1 MSILKIF
8 SVLALCLALPSIYA
22 QVAPNLKTVNAEG
35 LIIEDKVVGT
45 GPAAANG
52 DTVIVNY
59 VGKLTDGKIFDS
71 TKEGQTFSFVLGQGR
86 VIKGWDLGIL
96 GMQVDGQRILT
107 IPPSLGYGNQAV
119 ATIPR
124 NSTLIFDVKLVKL
137 VKKK

>member
-8 SVLALCLALPSIYA
+8 SVLALCLALPSVYA
-22 QVAPNLKTVNAEG
+22 KAAPTEKTVNTEG
-35 LIIEDKVVGT
+35 LIIEDLVVGT

-71 TKEGQTFSFVLGQGR
+71 TKGGQTFSFVLGQGR
-86 VIKGWDLGIL
+86 VIKGWDQGIL
-96 GMQVDGQRILT
+96 GMQVGGERTLT
-107 IPPSLGYGNQAV
+107 IPSSLGYGSKRV
-119 ATIPR
+119 SSIPA

-137 VKKK
+137 IKK